1 MYEYV
6 ALGLVLMAA
15 CGGSSAFNAWA
26 VLSNKG
32 ILEPSSSTL
41 TSGDYSK
48 VAMATT
54 DAYLVGGV

>member
-1 MYEYV
+1 MYGYV

-15 CGGSSAFNAWA
+15 CGGGAFKAWA
-26 VLSNKG
+26 ALSNKG

-41 TSGDYSK
+41 ASGE

-54 DAYLVGGV
+54 GACSVGGV

>member
-1 MYEYV
+1 MYGYV

-15 CGGSSAFNAWA
+15 CGGAFKAWA
-26 VLSNKG
+26 ALSNKG

-41 TSGDYSK
+41 ASGE

-54 DAYLVGGV
+54 DACSVGGV

>member
-1 MYEYV
+1 MYGYV

-15 CGGSSAFNAWA
+15 CGGGGALKAWA
-26 VLSNKG
+26 ALSNKG

-41 TSGDYSK
+41 ASGE

-54 DAYLVGGV
+54 GACSVGGV